1 MKSRIRR
8 KRKSRGFTLIEVLLV
23 LAILVILAS
32 MVGVYFVGAQRG
44 AYEKAA
50 KAQIGMFKQQLDMY
64 RLDVGS
70 YPNATQGLTSL
81 RQAPADLRNPQKW
94 KGPYSEKDIPLDPW
108 DNPYQYELL
117 GADQFRIWSLG
128 PDQQDGTDDDISN

>member
-1 MKSRIRR
+1 MLTRIKRR
-8 KRKSRGFTLIEVLLV
+8 RSRGFTLIEVLLV

-32 MVGVYFVGAQRG
+32 MVGVYFVGAPPG
-44 AYEKAA
+44 ADEKAS
-50 KAQIGMFKQQLDMY
+50 KAQIGMFKQQLDMF

-70 YPNATQGLTSL
+70 YPSGTQGLSAL
-81 RQAPADLRNPQKW
+81 RNRPADLRQPQKW

-117 GADQFRIWSLG
+117 NADQFHIWSLG
-128 PDQQDGTDDDISN
+128 PDQQDGNDDDISNL